1 MDAIIHGET
10 PTPGW
15 IRDIRRWA
23 EEQSWTWRL
32 PVLLWVLW
40 AGLRQLREPEYRSL
54 FAGILFGVHELGH
67 LVFAAFGQWA
77 GVAGGSCA
85 QLALPAAC
93 GLLFLS
99 RREYFGTVV
108 CAAWLAISMTDLARY
123 VADARVLDLE
133 LVSFGEQAIHDWN
146 YLLGRAGLL
155 QYDLAIARAMRVFA
169 AILLVASGAA
179 GGWLLSLMRWRPA
192 LTSPGRR

>member
-1 MDAIIHGET
+1 MGEV
-10 PTPGW
+10 
-15 IRDIRRWA
+15 RSRAR
-23 EEQSWTWRL
+23 EQSWTWRL

-40 AGLRQLREPEYRSL
+40 SGLRQLQDPEYRSL

-77 GVAGGSCA
+77 AIAGGSFA

-108 CAAWLAISMTDLARY
+108 CAAWLSISLTDLARY
-123 VADARVLDLE
+123 VADARALDLD

-155 QYDLAIARAMRVFA
+155 QHDLSIARARRVLA
-169 AILLVASGAA
+169 TVLLLACGAA
-179 GGWLLSLMRWRPA
+179 GGWLLSLMRWNPA
-192 LTSPGRR
+192 HSPPARR